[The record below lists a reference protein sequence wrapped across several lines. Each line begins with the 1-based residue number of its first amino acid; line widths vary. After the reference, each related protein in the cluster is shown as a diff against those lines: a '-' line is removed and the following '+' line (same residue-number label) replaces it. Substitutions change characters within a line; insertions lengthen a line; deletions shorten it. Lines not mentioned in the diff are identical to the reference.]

1 MLFLFFI
8 HRLHHR
14 AAHTDAPSPSPL
26 TRLSTGRRHCPA
38 GSRFPVPGARF
49 PVPGARSPV
58 PPGPEWPAR
67 PPGASKGGERNTAKK
82 YTAHNGSRTVHFGE
96 KGYEDY
102 TTHRD
107 TTRRASYLARHGS
120 GGQNWS
126 DPSTAGFWSRWLLWG
141 ESSSLSTNARSISR
155 RLGVP
160 VKLSL
165 A

>member
-1 MLFLFFI
+1 MWTI
-8 HRLHHR
+8 TH
-14 AAHTDAPSPSPL
+14 
-26 TRLSTGRRHCPA
+26 
-38 GSRFPVPGARF
+38 
-49 PVPGARSPV
+49 
-58 PPGPEWPAR
+58 
-67 PPGASKGGERNTAKK
+67 SKSAAKK
-82 YTAHNGSRTVHFGE
+82 YTAHNGSKTVHFGE

-102 TTHRD
+102 TMHRD
-107 TTRRASYLARHGS
+107 KTRRASYLARHGS

-141 ESSSLSTNARSISR
+141 ESSSLYTNARSISR

>member
-1 MLFLFFI
+1 M
-8 HRLHHR
+8 
-14 AAHTDAPSPSPL
+14 
-26 TRLSTGRRHCPA
+26 
-38 GSRFPVPGARF
+38 
-49 PVPGARSPV
+49 
-58 PPGPEWPAR
+58 
-67 PPGASKGGERNTAKK
+67 
-82 YTAHNGSRTVHFGE
+82 AHNGSKTVHFGE
-96 KGYEDY
+96 KGYQDF
-102 TTHRD
+102 TMHRD
-107 TTRRASYLARHGS
+107 KTRRASYLARHGT